1 MGSFLMM
8 TCFLCTTISSG
19 MFITAMAANPLAVNL
34 AAETLGYTI
43 SWGAPGWQL
52 RLLAGGEFVHRS
64 ASLPRESC
72 AADTRPHMVIAS
84 SPALPAGTWALAGLV
99 PGAVCLLLT
108 PALLYVLYPPEVKDT
123 PDAPAKVSYMGL
135 QPCMPHTCIHEMH

>member
-43 SWGAPGWQL
+43 SWGGCGPGVP
-52 RLLAGGEFVHRS
+52 AGKQ
-64 ASLPRESC
+64 
-72 AADTRPHMVIAS
+72 AS
-84 SPALPAGTWALAGLV
+84 SLVGRQAGRPRQQRQKRSQSWEPWLV
-99 PGAVCLLLT
+99 EIPRRAHAACMLLSI
-108 PALLYVLYPPEVKDT
+108 VDR
-123 PDAPAKVSYMGL
+123 
-135 QPCMPHTCIHEMH
+135 

>member
-43 SWGAPGWQL
+43 SWGGWV
-52 RLLAGGEFVHRS
+52 GGWVG
-64 ASLPRESC
+64 
-72 AADTRPHMVIAS
+72 AA
-84 SPALPAGTWALAGLV
+84 LTWRR
-99 PGAVCLLLT
+99 
-108 PALLYVLYPPEVKDT
+108 
-123 PDAPAKVSYMGL
+123 
-135 QPCMPHTCIHEMH
+135 

>member
-43 SWGAPGWQL
+43 SWGESLHRADKRGSA
-52 RLLAGGEFVHRS
+52 AGR
-64 ASLPRESC
+64 A
-72 AADTRPHMVIAS
+72 
-84 SPALPAGTWALAGLV
+84 
-99 PGAVCLLLT
+99 
-108 PALLYVLYPPEVKDT
+108 
-123 PDAPAKVSYMGL
+123 
-135 QPCMPHTCIHEMH
+135 